1 MNYPIFLSIVNAI
14 QSDVENKKIQTES
27 FKTWQDNTIFATG
40 LELNIK
46 LEVSTRYLQKLSINF
61 DWDKYREF
69 KLANQL
75 NGLDS
80 HPLLGINEL
89 QNAKT
94 KPNIDVELM
103 LSFKPDHCQPKF
115 KEGKGNY
122 RMDFANQWMDLIT
135 RRIQVNYGPQ
145 FNITRWHV
153 EIEGDDSGKYL
164 SNIQLISYLQFDLS
178 KTNDMQDLKCF
189 VKKSLKSLLVRS
201 SRVIKISESII
212 EQTINLAI

>member
-145 FNITRWHV
+145 SNITRWHV

-164 SNIQLISYLQFDLS
+164 SNIQLISYLQFDLG

>member
-89 QNAKT
+89 QNTKT

-164 SNIQLISYLQFDLS
+164 SNIQLISYLQFDLG